1 LAKLRPVRGTRD
13 LIGDDSRTHVHIVD
27 TARAAAES
35 YGYGPIETPVFEF
48 TDVFQRTLGETS
60 DIVTKEMYTFEDKGG
75 DSLTLRPEGT
85 AGIVRAVM
93 SGGLQNEMPLKW
105 CYAGPMFRHERPQK
119 GRLRQFTQIGVEL
132 IGIAEPVGDVEVIAL
147 AAATLDALGVLP
159 ATTLELNTLGDNE
172 SRAAY
177 RDALVA
183 YLESFRDQLS
193 EDSQQRLE
201 RNPLRILDSKNND
214 DKAIVTGAPSFA
226 DYLTPDAQAFF
237 DTVRGGLEDLE
248 IAYQIN
254 PRLVRGLDYYCHTA
268 FEFTTDQLGAQGTVL
283 AGGRYDGLMEMMGG
297 QPTPG
302 VGWAAGIERLS
313 MLIGSAPVSSRPI
326 SVIGIGAA
334 GEKAALKVAHDLRK
348 SGFMIE
354 LNYRGGLKRGLRRA
368 DKIGALVAIFLGDDE
383 LARDGA
389 TVRNLDEGSQTDVSL
404 AELKD
409 HLAEYR

>member
-1 LAKLRPVRGTRD
+1 MAKLQPVRGTRD
-13 LIGDDSRTHVHIVD
+13 LIGEDCRAHLYIIDS
-27 TARAAAES
+27 ARVVAGR
-35 YGYGPIETPVFEF
+35 YGYAPIETPVFEF
-48 TDVFQRTLGETS
+48 TEVFQRTLGETS

-85 AGIVRAVM
+85 AGIARAVL

-119 GRLRQFTQIGVEL
+119 GRLRQFHQIGVEL
-132 IGIAEPVGDVEVIAL
+132 IGVGEPIGDVEVIAL
-147 AAATLDALGVLP
+147 AAATLDELGILP
-159 ATTLELNTLGDNE
+159 ATTLELNTLGDSA
-172 SRAAY
+172 SRDAY
-177 RDALVA
+177 RAALVA
-183 YLESFRDQLS
+183 YLEDFRDRLS
-193 EDSQQRLE
+193 ENSQLRLE
-201 RNPLRILDSKNND
+201 RNPLRILDSKDNA
-214 DKAIVTGAPSFA
+214 DKAIVADAPSIPE
-226 DYLTPDAQAFF
+226 YLTSDAQVFF
-237 DTVRGGLEDLE
+237 DTVRGGLDDLG
-248 IAYQIN
+248 IAYEIN

-313 MLIGSAPVSSRPI
+313 MLTGPAPAGARAI
-326 SVIGIGAA
+326 AVIGIGEA
-334 GEKAALKVAHDLRK
+334 GEKAALNVAQDLRHD
-348 SGFMIE
+348 GFTIE

-368 DKIGALVAIFLGDDE
+368 DRIGAAAAVFLGEDE

-389 TVRNLDEGSQTDVSL
+389 TVRNLDDGSQTEVAL
-404 AELKD
+404 AELKN

>member
-1 LAKLRPVRGTRD
+1 MRGTRD